1 MFEFEVGDYVEVG
14 IGENP
19 QDKEGYSFFFRVDKE
34 GYTED
39 DIMDIFSDRGNVLYA
54 QEVSDKSAIEFA
66 GNSKLSDFLGEESS
80 EKYVK
85 IELDVKLPNDYDE
98 SEVDEAI
105 VDAIRSIGG
114 EVLNS
119 KEYQELKECI
129 RIELETILPSDY
141 NESRVDMAIADA
153 IYDLD
158 GEVIDS
164 KEYKEIVPTNI

>member
-1 MFEFEVGDYVEVG
+1 MFEFEIGDYVEVG

-19 QDKEGYSFFFRVDKE
+19 QNKEGYSFFFRVDKE

-54 QEVSDKSAIEFA
+54 QEVSDERAIEFA
-66 GNSKLSDFLGEESS
+66 GDSKLSDFLGEESS

-85 IELDVKLPNDYDE
+85 IELDVKLPSNYNE
-98 SEVDEAI
+98 LEVDESIAN
-105 VDAIRSIGG
+105 AIRSIGG
-114 EVLNS
+114 EILNS
-119 KEYQELKECI
+119 KEYKQLKECI
-129 RIELETILPSDY
+129 RIELEAVLPLDY
-141 NESRVDMAIADA
+141 NESRIDTAIADA
-153 IYDLD
+153 IYELD